1 MNGINALIK
10 DTSEN
15 PSLLLHED
23 AVRSCYEPKSRFPSD
38 TESASTLILNFL
50 ASNTV
55 RHKSLLFV
63 SH

>member
-1 MNGINALIK
+1 MNAINALIK
-10 DTSEN
+10 ETPEN

-23 AVRSCYEPKSRFPSD
+23 AARRCYEPRSRFPSH

-55 RHKSLLFV
+55 RRKSLLF
-63 SH
+63 

>member
-10 DTSEN
+10 EALEN

-23 AVRSCYEPKSRFPSD
+23 VARRCCEPKSRFPSD
-38 TESASTLILNFL
+38 TESANTLILSFL